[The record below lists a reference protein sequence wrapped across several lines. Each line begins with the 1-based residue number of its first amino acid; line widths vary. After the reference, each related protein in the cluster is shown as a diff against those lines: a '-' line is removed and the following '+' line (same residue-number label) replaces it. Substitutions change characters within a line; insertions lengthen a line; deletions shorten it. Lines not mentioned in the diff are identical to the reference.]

1 MLFVAL
7 VQLVLR
13 VDPVELG
20 NHLIELLKVLNLVV
34 PPRFVGLDLPQ
45 LKDSLSEVCMD
56 EGLLLSANIFEST

>member
-34 PPRFVGLDLPQ
+34 PPRFVGLDLSQ
-45 LKDSLSEVCMD
+45 LQDSLSEVCMD